1 MVQISLAQES
11 KDLEVSILIL
21 LLKEERFLSWG
32 SESGFN
38 SASQSLT
45 PAVPLCYICRFMR
58 PP

>member
-21 LLKEERFLSWG
+21 LLKEEKFLSWG

-45 PAVPLCYICRFMR
+45 PAVPLCYIL
-58 PP
+58 